1 MGLALDGI
9 WWTLRCAAVLL
20 ALSGAAVAET
30 ATAELHIPTCAQFLD
45 IGQKWVGL
53 DEAVAAEVLGL
64 PLYKLSDDDID
75 RIDKSLRDCAHDAG
89 SGDEKATFEED
100 RKQVPVLRAAR
111 NRVRRAFAD
120 FTSAKKNS
128 QRKLEEIAAKLDA
141 LPASPASRGA
151 VDDAQ
156 ATVSA
161 IFFELDQKRMRAQV
175 KEPLVE
181 DFPAY
186 SEAMAALARKR
197 RAYIVQ
203 EQNELVT
210 NAAEALE
217 QHRAEFE
224 RLSLPTQAQDAAII
238 LQEID
243 AGRDVRWLTLRQWAA
258 LLLSN
263 PENTSVKAEQQRPAG
278 DPPILAFEIV
288 RPGYST
294 AEFGFRLQGHD
305 LLLVESGTDGDLDP
319 IGSSKQ
325 RQEAN
330 SLLLDVVEPMR

>member
-1 MGLALDGI
+1 MGLAFDPI
-9 WWTLRCAAVLL
+9 WSTLRCAAVLL
-20 ALSGAAVAET
+20 ALSGTATA
-30 ATAELHIPTCAQFLD
+30 ATAELHVPTCAQFLD

-64 PLYKLSDDDID
+64 PLYELSDADID
-75 RIDKSLRDCAHDAG
+75 RIDKTLRDCAHAAG
-89 SGDEKATFEED
+89 SGDEKATFEDD

-111 NRVRRAFAD
+111 DRVRRAFAD
-120 FTSAKKNS
+120 FTSAKKSS
-128 QRKLEEIAAKLDA
+128 QRKLEDIAAKLNA
-141 LPASPASRGA
+141 LPDSPASRGA

-161 IFFELDQKRMRAQV
+161 IFFELNQKRVRAQV
-175 KEPLVE
+175 KEPLAE

-186 SEAMAALARKR
+186 SDAMAALARKR
-197 RAYIVQ
+197 RAYIAQ
-203 EQNELVT
+203 EQTQLET

-217 QHRAEFE
+217 QHRTEFE
-224 RLSLPTQAQDAAII
+224 RLSLPAEPQDAAII

-243 AGRDVRWLTLRQWAA
+243 AGKDVRWLTLRQWAA

-263 PENTSVKAEQQRPAG
+263 PENTSVKAQQQRPAG

-294 AEFGFRLQGHD
+294 AEFGFRLQGRD
-305 LLLVESGTDGDLDP
+305 LLLVESGTDGHLGP
-319 IGSSKQ
+319 IGTSNQ

-330 SLLLDVVEPMR
+330 SLLLAVVAPMR

>member
-9 WWTLRCAAVLL
+9 GSTLRCAAVLL
-20 ALSGAAVAET
+20 ALSGAAEA
-30 ATAELHIPTCAQFLD
+30 ATAELHVPTCAQFLD

-64 PLYKLSDDDID
+64 PLYELSDDDID

-128 QRKLEEIAAKLDA
+128 QRKLDEMAAKLDA
-141 LPASPASRGA
+141 MPASPASRSA
-151 VDDAQ
+151 VEDAR

-175 KEPLVE
+175 KEPLAE

-186 SEAMAALARKR
+186 SAAMAALARKR

-203 EQNELVT
+203 EQNQLEA

-217 QHRAEFE
+217 RHRTEFE
-224 RLSLPTQAQDAAII
+224 RLSLPTEAQDAAII

-243 AGRDVRWLTLRQWAA
+243 AGKDVRWLTLRQWAA
-258 LLLSN
+258 LVLNN
-263 PENTSVKAEQQRPAG
+263 PENTSVTAEQPAA
-278 DPPILAFEIV
+278 DPPILALEIV

-294 AEFGFRLQGHD
+294 AEFGFRLQGRD
-305 LLLVESGTDGDLDP
+305 LLLVESGTDGHRDP
-319 IGSSKQ
+319 IGTSNQ

-330 SLLLDVVEPMR
+330 SLLLAVAVPER

>member
-1 MGLALDGI
+1 MGLALDAI
-9 WWTLRCAAVLL
+9 WSTLRWVAVLL
-20 ALSGAAVAET
+20 ALSGAAEA

-64 PLYKLSDDDID
+64 PLYELSDADID
-75 RIDKSLRDCAHDAG
+75 RIDESLRDCAHDAG
-89 SGDEKATFEED
+89 GSDEKATFEED

-151 VDDAQ
+151 VEDAQ

-161 IFFELDQKRMRAQV
+161 IFFELDQKRVRAQV
-175 KEPLVE
+175 KETLVQ

-186 SEAMAALARKR
+186 SEVMAAVARKR
-197 RAYIVQ
+197 RAYILQ
-203 EQNELVT
+203 EQNQLET

-217 QHRAEFE
+217 RHRAEFE
-224 RLSLPTQAQDAAII
+224 RLSLPTEAQDATII

-243 AGRDVRWLTLRQWAA
+243 AGKDARWLTLRQWAA

-263 PENTSVKAEQQRPAG
+263 HENTSVKAEQQRPAG

-294 AEFGFRLQGHD
+294 AEFGFRLQGQD
-305 LLLVESGTDGDLDP
+305 LLLVESGTDGHLDP
-319 IGSSKQ
+319 IDTSSE

-330 SLLLDVVEPMR
+330 SLLLAVAVAER